1 MCDLDHSSLS
11 RHLERQTSINLERH
25 EATSGQVEIIVGCI
39 TCQHLGGLVSLPLA
53 LYCMN
58 VGCRGCPFFS
68 SVSFFWHAMPSFVS
82 CFAHLIEKSLPLLIY
97 LFIFKY
103 LYHCLQKGIPL
114 LIERNPKQHFI
125 LPGFMA
131 LIKPTATLPP
141 QLI

>member
-11 RHLERQTSINLERH
+11 RHIKRQTCINLERH
-25 EATSGQVEIIVGCI
+25 EATNGQVEIIVGCI
-39 TCQHLGGLVSLPLA
+39 TCQHLGGLVSFPPA

-58 VGCRGCPFFS
+58 VGCRCRPFFS

-82 CFAHLIEKSLPLLIY
+82 RFAHLIYKSLPLLIY

-103 LYHCLQKGIPL
+103 LYHCLQKGITL
-114 LIERNPKQHFI
+114 LIERIPNITSFF
-125 LPGFMA
+125 LASLA
-131 LIKPTATLPP
+131 LMKPTATLPP